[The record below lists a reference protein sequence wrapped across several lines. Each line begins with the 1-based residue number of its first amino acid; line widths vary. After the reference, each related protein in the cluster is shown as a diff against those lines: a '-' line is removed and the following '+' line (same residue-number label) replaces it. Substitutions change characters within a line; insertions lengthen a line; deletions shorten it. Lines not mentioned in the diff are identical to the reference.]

1 MNFLPVTHKQNSS
14 GGSWFLSFFLT
25 WRGGGGWIT
34 VSLTLPSF
42 HPDLNR
48 EELAGAAVSSKEE
61 GNNY

>member
-14 GGSWFLSFFLT
+14 GGSWFLFIFLT
-25 WRGGGGWIT
+25 LEGGIM
-34 VSLTLPSF
+34 VSTTLRSF